1 MIDLHVHSNCSDGT
15 FTPEELVEYALN
27 HDISAFA
34 LTDHD
39 TTAGLLA
46 AMTHAK
52 ELSGKV
58 CEKNPEGNSVEVIP
72 GIEFSTEYEEKDIHV
87 VGLFIDYKNPL
98 MKEHLTDFV
107 NSRDNRNK
115 KMCRLLNEHGVSI
128 TYDMLKEAF
137 PGAVITRAH
146 YAKLLLEK
154 GYVKSLPEAFFRYV
168 GDQAPCFV
176 PREKVTPMQVIRLIR
191 ETGGISVLAHPT
203 LYHLSEARLDSL
215 VQILKQSGLHAI
227 EGIYSTY
234 SISETREI
242 HALAQKYGLLISG
255 GSDFHGANKPGLSF
269 GTGYGKLYIHEE
281 ILERLKAAFQPA

>member
-15 FTPEELVEYALN
+15 FTPEELVEYALT
-27 HDISAFA
+27 HDITAFA

-46 AMTHAK
+46 ATAHARA
-52 ELSGKV
+52 LSGKV
-58 CEKNPEGNSVEVIP
+58 CEKNPWGNFVEVIP
-72 GIEFSTEYEEKDIHV
+72 GIELSTEYEGKDIHV
-87 VGLFIDYKNPL
+87 LGLFIDYENPL
-98 MKEHLTDFV
+98 MKEHLSDFV
-107 NSRDNRNK
+107 SSRDNRNE
-115 KMCRLLNEHGVSI
+115 KMCRLLTEYGVPI
-128 TYDMLKEAF
+128 TYGMLKEAF

-146 YAKLLLEK
+146 YAKFLLEK
-154 GYVKSLPEAFFRYV
+154 GYVKNLPEAFARYV

-176 PREKVTPMQVIRLIR
+176 PREKVTPMQAIQLIR
-191 ETGGISVLAHPT
+191 EAGGISVLAHPT
-203 LYHLSEARLDSL
+203 LYHLSTARLDNL
-215 VQILKQSGLHAI
+215 VQQLKQSGLHAI

-242 HALAQKYGLLISG
+242 HEFARKYGLLISG

-281 ILERLKAAFQPA
+281 VLERLKAAL